1 MLKANEL
8 AGGKN
13 SQVLQTIKELKQKQE
28 SNKQKEIDLSKKMI
42 IRKNNKKVDKI
53 DSNQVLDVKGEDLF
67 EN

>member
-1 MLKANEL
+1 LLKANEL

-53 DSNQVLDVKGEDLF
+53 YSNQVLDVKGEDLF